1 MKQVGSAGVIP
12 PTMPYFIVKN
22 TNLHAHLEQSPCPP
36 TIKTSLNSMTVL
48 RKDQNRPH
56 YNTPEWAWLRWFF
69 LNKGLGGLG
78 RVGGGMFKRN
88 PHKDSFKRVVC
99 KKPSKPILKEL
110 SLQRD
115 IVVSN
120 VSHRSGTP
128 LENSHQQSL
137 TAKKNYHLWIP
148 IQRTTGLN
156 ALVFHFH
163 LQLLLSLHTPHS
175 DTWGH

>member
-1 MKQVGSAGVIP
+1 MSSNNQNLTELNDSAQKGSKQAPLQYSRVSMTAVI
-12 PTMPYFIVKN
+12 
-22 TNLHAHLEQSPCPP
+22 LLEQRSWG
-36 TIKTSLNSMTVL
+36 TG
-48 RKDQNRPH
+48 Q
-56 YNTPEWAWLRWFF
+56 
-69 LNKGLGGLG
+69 G
-78 RVGGGMFKRN
+78 GGGMFKRN
-88 PHKDSFKRVVC
+88 PHKDSFKRVVY
-99 KKPSKPILKEL
+99 KKPLKPILKEL